1 MSAPPFLAVPWTAV
15 SVNELNE
22 PEASATFRAAQ
33 LPKSKLST
41 EVSTNSRWP
50 PDPSR
55 RGKAYDLGF

>member
-33 LPKSKLST
+33 LPNPNSQPKSLPIQGGRLT
-41 EVSTNSRWP
+41 
-50 PDPSR
+50 R
-55 RGKAYDLGF
+55 RDVERLMT